1 MYRSDQLHHVA
12 KLVERHAHLDGINR
26 TCIESLGMYKAT
38 QTTARCPAID
48 GAGIGL
54 VCQGIKQSYVGTQRL
69 DFVQGQ
75 VMIGFYPIPVETAV
89 VQASVDAPFLLAGL
103 AINHSRMANILS
115 RLDQIEE
122 RPPKP
127 VVADLSNMFA
137 IPLNNALLDPFVR
150 LIELLEHPTDAAMLS
165 DSIIDE
171 IYYRIVS
178 QERGGELRA
187 LLQQHGDIQR
197 ISKAIAYIHHN
208 LNQPVSVDI
217 LAEMVHMSRTAF
229 FKSFKA
235 VMHMSPLQYAKAVK
249 LNEAQKLIRAGKRA
263 NEAGYLVGY
272 GIPAQFSREYKRY
285 FGYPPSA
292 TGRSTSF
299 TAE

>member
-1 MYRSDQLHHVA
+1 MYRSDQLHQLA
-12 KLVERHAHLDGINR
+12 KLVERQAHLDGINR
-26 TCIESLGMYKAT
+26 TCIESLGIYKAT

-54 VCQGIKQSYVGTQRL
+54 VCQGTKQSYIGKQRL
-69 DFVQGQ
+69 DFVPGQ
-75 VMIGFYPIPVETAV
+75 VMIGFYPIPVETEV
-89 VQASVDAPFLLAGL
+89 VEASVDAPFLLVGL
-103 AINHSRMANILS
+103 AINHPRLANVLS

-127 VVADLSNMFA
+127 IADPSNMFA
-137 IPLNNALLDPFVR
+137 IPLNHSLLDPFVR
-150 LIELLEHPTDAAMLS
+150 LIELLDNPTDAAMLS
-165 DSIIDE
+165 DNIIDE

-197 ISKAIAYIHHN
+197 ISKAITYIHHN
-208 LNQPVSVDI
+208 LNQPISMNK

-229 FKSFKA
+229 FKNFKA
-235 VMHMSPLQYAKAVK
+235 VMHMSPLQYVKAVK
-249 LNEAQKLIRAGKRA
+249 LNEAQKLIRAGKRV

-272 GIPAQFSREYKRY
+272 GIPEQFSREYKRY

-292 TGRSTSF
+292 TSSP
-299 TAE
+299 ASLAAD